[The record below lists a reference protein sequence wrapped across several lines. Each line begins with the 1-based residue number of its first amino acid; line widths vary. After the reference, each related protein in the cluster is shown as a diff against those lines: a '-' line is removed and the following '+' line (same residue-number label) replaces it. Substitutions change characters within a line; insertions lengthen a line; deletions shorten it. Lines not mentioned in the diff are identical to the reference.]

1 MDGPVFRP
9 IADHAILVDFGDSI
23 SPTVHE
29 AVLRLDQAQTAAPFA
44 GFTEAVPAFVNLLA
58 DFDPS
63 LTDHGIEIAG
73 LDRST
78 VFADSA
84 DDGLQ
89 LRTAWAGSGD
99 GVLFYDG
106 DGKISG
112 TREYVF
118 TEWDPTVKDD
128 MAALRARGAL
138 TRGRGGKGLDY
149 MEFWKWGGKGL
160 TGGAVGRP
168 IGMGRREA
176 GVRGVFGA
184 VVCPAVVGGRR
195 GVAGR
200 WEDGCDKKE
209 LA

>member
-1 MDGPVFRP
+1 M
-9 IADHAILVDFGDSI
+9 
-23 SPTVHE
+23 
-29 AVLRLDQAQTAAPFA
+29 LRLDQALTAAPFA
-44 GFTEAVPAFVNLLA
+44 GFTEAVPAFVNLLV

-63 LTDHGIEIAG
+63 LTGNGIEIAG

-118 TEWDPTVKDD
+118 TEWDPTAKDD

-138 TRGRGGKGLDY
+138 TRGRGVRGWNVWGFGKGV
-149 MEFWKWGGKGL
+149 E
-160 TGGAVGRP
+160 
-168 IGMGRREA
+168 MG
-176 GVRGVFGA
+176 
-184 VVCPAVVGGRR
+184 
-195 GVAGR
+195 
-200 WEDGCDKKE
+200 
-209 LA
+209 